1 MGFDNKGTFEIYQ
14 TIKNQIGNFN
24 DQLVRDYAEELT
36 RIIQAKIYIGWQEV
50 SQEYNRMKAVVELL
64 AVNEKYESLNLDI
77 DGVLGDQLMNSII
90 DNFSLN

>member
-1 MGFDNKGTFEIYQ
+1 
-14 TIKNQIGNFN
+14 
-24 DQLVRDYAEELT
+24 
-36 RIIQAKIYIGWQEV
+36 
-50 SQEYNRMKAVVELL
+50 MKAVVELL